1 MSELLCR
8 RNTIL
13 EALAAGRRDFH
24 RLLLAE
30 DATPASTNAV
40 RAAARQRGVREET
53 ISAEKLAQLAH
64 GEKHQGA
71 LLAVGDYP
79 YVELSDVLD
88 SVPAGALPLLLI
100 LDLVQSPGNI
110 GRVLRSAEAFG
121 VHGVV
126 LPERRAGGVTPA
138 VADASM
144 GASEHMRIAQVTHVV
159 QAMEQMRGFFKRCDC
174 GLAGVVCRR
183 AGAPAALTL
192 RFRAAGSRRLVAAG
206 LTGRQRSAVQQRM
219 RTVLQPVQYIVR
231 FGHVTRHHHNAVLRQ
246 N

>member
-88 SVPAGALPLLLI
+88 SVPAGALPLGST
-100 LDLVQSPGNI
+100 VPAWFGTNHSGPRSPTI
-110 GRVLRSAEAFG
+110 GIQEAISLS
-121 VHGVV
+121 V
-126 LPERRAGGVTPA
+126 P
-138 VADASM
+138 
-144 GASEHMRIAQVTHVV
+144 
-159 QAMEQMRGFFKRCDC
+159 
-174 GLAGVVCRR
+174 
-183 AGAPAALTL
+183 
-192 RFRAAGSRRLVAAG
+192 
-206 LTGRQRSAVQQRM
+206 
-219 RTVLQPVQYIVR
+219 
-231 FGHVTRHHHNAVLRQ
+231 
-246 N
+246 